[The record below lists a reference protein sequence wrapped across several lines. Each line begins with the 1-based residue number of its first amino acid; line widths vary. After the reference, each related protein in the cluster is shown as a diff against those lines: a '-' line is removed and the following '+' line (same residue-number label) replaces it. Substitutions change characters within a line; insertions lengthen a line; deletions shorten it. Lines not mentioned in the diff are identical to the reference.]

1 MKPNSKFIGLDRTF
15 WSQVRLVSMSLGY
28 SREDE
33 IKLYSIE
40 EIVNCLVSHELNTDH
55 LLNAGKITK
64 EGQSL
69 VDYFAYRS
77 KALKTEIQPNLMD
90 RAAAKVEYEKLI
102 KKVKFTLPTTFNKQK
117 GDKRHIA
124 YLTAIVNV
132 LTEQALGGAHFDHNP
147 RKCVVVTSKNHPLRT
162 LSRRVDGTY
171 PKTTNPKALWE
182 IKEYY
187 GTTTFGSRV
196 ADGVYETL
204 LDGYELDELRQK
216 ENIDIKHYL
225 IVDDYF
231 TWWKCGKSYLCKIV
245 DMMHEGFVDEVLFGR
260 EVVTRWPE
268 IVKSWK

>member
-1 MKPNSKFIGLDRTF
+1 M
-15 WSQVRLVSMSLGY
+15 RLVSISLGY
-28 SREDE
+28 SREDK

-40 EIVNCLVSHELNTDH
+40 EIVSCLVSYGLRTDRIF
-55 LLNAGKITK
+55 NAGKITR
-64 EGQSL
+64 EGQLL

-90 RAAAKVEYEKLI
+90 RDGAKTEYEKLVR
-102 KKVKFTLPTTFNKQK
+102 KNKFTIPTPFNKQK
-117 GDKRHIA
+117 GEKRHFA
-124 YLTAIVNV
+124 YLTGIVNI
-132 LTEQALGGAHFDHNP
+132 LTEKALGGMYFDYNP
-147 RKCVVVTSKNHPLRT
+147 RKCVVVTSKNYPLRT

-171 PKTTNPKALWE
+171 PKTINPKALWE

-204 LDGYELDELRQK
+204 LDGFELDELRRK
-216 ENIDIKHYL
+216 EGINIEHYL

-231 TWWKCGKSYLCKIV
+231 TWWECGKSYLCKIV

-268 IVKSWK
+268 IVKRWKK